1 MYARWSHGCKW
12 SGFSAKKGYLFAYS
26 NTAFQVRGTTG
37 VTAGVAGI
45 NAAASFD
52 KKAIRQRGEYL
63 GEEFRGKGAN
73 VYLGPDVNLVRSPY
87 AGRNFETFGE
97 DPFLSGVA
105 GVETIL
111 GVQSKGVVSNNNNV
125 SPILKCRS
133 YRLLK

>member
-1 MYARWSHGCKW
+1 
-12 SGFSAKKGYLFAYS
+12 
-26 NTAFQVRGTTG
+26 
-37 VTAGVAGI
+37 VAGI

-111 GVQSKGVVSNNNNV
+111 GVQSKGVVSHDKAFCFLYSIV
-125 SPILKCRS
+125 ALIDCSSEACRS
-133 YRLLK
+133 QRTGNLENDSKIKTSEKLSFKLRHFSLFLSLL